1 MSGPTQLRPASLG
14 ALFSVEVRRIL
25 ARRAVR
31 FVGALALFGIL
42 TGATVTF
49 IRSHRL
55 DAVDRARIAQETKS
69 QARAAFES
77 CVNGGVPP
85 EEVSPDLTLEE
96 FCHRL
101 TNFGL
106 VPADLG
112 LGYQAIDIRNALLGV
127 NAVVMAI
134 LLGLGATIV
143 GAEWHAGTMTT
154 LLTWEPRRVRVQ
166 LMKVAAT
173 VLFAFLASVLVQA
186 VLAAA
191 LLPSAA
197 LRGTFAGAGGAWLRT
212 TVAVAFR
219 GAAIASIAA
228 AMGFALASIARNTA
242 AALGIGLG
250 YFAVVEPI
258 LRGLRP
264 RWQPWF
270 LFDNAAT
277 FIQGH
282 SPLFAEHPRSA
293 LGAGLVLLAYAAV
306 AVAAAAAL
314 FRRRDVA

>member
-1 MSGPTQLRPASLG
+1 MSGSTQLRPAPLG

-31 FVGALALFGIL
+31 FIGALALFGIL
-42 TGATVTF
+42 SGASVTF

-55 DAVDRARIAQETKS
+55 DAAGRARIAQEAQA

-85 EEVSPDLTLEE
+85 EEVPPDLSLEE

-101 TNFGL
+101 TGFGI
-106 VPADLG
+106 VPADAG
-112 LGYQAIDIRNALLGV
+112 IGFRATDIRGALLGV
-127 NAVVMAI
+127 NAVVMAL

-154 LLTWEPRRVRVQ
+154 LLTWEPRRVRVL

-173 VLFAFLASVLVQA
+173 VLFAFLASLLVQA

-197 LRGTFAGAGGAWLRT
+197 LRGTFVGAGGAWVRT
-212 TVAVAFR
+212 TVAVALR
-219 GAAIASIAA
+219 GAVIASIAA

-258 LRGLRP
+258 FRGLRP
-264 RWQPWF
+264 KWTPWF

-282 SPLFAEHPRSA
+282 PPLFAEHFRSA
-293 LGAGLVLLAYAAV
+293 RGAGLVLLAYAA
-306 AVAAAAAL
+306 AGVAAAVAL